1 LENKKTILFQGWTG
15 IEHSYS
21 IVNCNQILAL
31 YKNYNSYYNFVI
43 DQVQY
48 PDIYKHKWKKTT
60 KLIYSKEDT
69 EILNSITKWNKTD
82 KIDLIYRI
90 SYPYNLTMENQIEI
104 DTPKIVF
111 FTAEFAQLDP
121 SYFNLT
127 QSPRILD
134 DEYIKAYLNHHNNF
148 TFTSPS
154 NWSKSSLLKYNKEN
168 ETIPHGIDQSIF
180 KIDSTLREAIRLKY
194 HVKEDDLLFL
204 HIGSMTGNKG
214 ILEILIA
221 ITILVCRMKITNIKL
236 MLKGTGEL
244 YSSKAFISGYFKNLI
259 EQNIITLEEQNY
271 VLKNN
276 ILFFENTLSFKGL
289 NDIYN
294 CADVYL
300 SPYKAE
306 GFNLTVLEALATNL
320 NVIVSDNGSTSDFV
334 NATIDKI
341 GKSNSGIYLLP
352 TQVKNFENGKQLE
365 FDVNVFIK
373 LIYENLNN
381 FKIKKDFTDRM
392 TYIHENWSW
401 TNTANKLHLLFKKLI

>member
-1 LENKKTILFQGWTG
+1 MENKKTILFQGWTE

-31 YKNYNSYYNFVI
+31 YKNYSSSYNFVI
-43 DQVQY
+43 DQVEY

-60 KLIYSKEDT
+60 KNIYSKEDT
-69 EILNSITKWNKTD
+69 EILNSIQKWNKTD
-82 KIDLIYRI
+82 IIDLIYRI

-104 DTPKIVF
+104 DTTKVVF

-134 DEYIKAYLNHHNNF
+134 DEYINAYLNHHTNF
-148 TFTSPS
+148 YFTSPS

-168 ETIPHGIDQSIF
+168 EIIPHGIDKCIF
-180 KIDSTLREAIRLKY
+180 KIDPSLREAIRLKY
-194 HVKEDDLLFL
+194 NVKENDVLFL

-221 ITILVCRMKITNIKL
+221 ITLLVCRMKITNLKL

-244 YSSKAFISGYFKNLI
+244 YASKSFVSSYFKNLI
-259 EQNIITLEEQNY
+259 QQNVITLEEKDY
-271 VLKNN
+271 ILKNN

-320 NVIVSDNGSTSDFV
+320 KVIVSDNGSTSDFV
-334 NATIDKI
+334 NATIDSV
-341 GKSNSGIYLLP
+341 GKSESGIYLLP
-352 TQVKNFENGKQLE
+352 TKIKNFENGKQLE
-365 FDVNVFIK
+365 FDVNDFIK
-373 LIYENLNN
+373 LIYENLND
-381 FKIKKDFTDRM
+381 FLTKKDFTNRM
-392 TYIHENWSW
+392 TYIHNNWSW
-401 TNTANKLHLLFKKLI
+401 TNTADKLNLLFQKLI